1 MEIKNSTEY
10 KLITGHYGNNI
21 AKRSQVPLINH
32 INEGLVV
39 LDAIGATDGVKRA
52 FCIHPLLQ
60 ADKDLQDNFD
70 IVAFKCSPA
79 VVMLAMEYRSVANEF
94 LSNKMDDDRLQEVI
108 DAYGIEGLDEGFVR
122 LSPLKEVNDMLIADK
137 VQNYKDFVTYHQ
149 KTHPRTSEL
158 DDYFNIW
165 MKTLGVTDKQYGE
178 LCQLIEAS
186 K

>member
-1 MEIKNSTEY
+1 MIKNTTEY
-10 KLITGHYGNNI
+10 KLIEHHYGEQV
-21 AKRSQVPLINH
+21 AKRSRVPLMNH

-70 IVAFKCSPA
+70 IVAFKCSPT

-94 LSNKMDDDRLQEVI
+94 LSDKMDDDRLQEVI
-108 DAYGIEGLDEGFVR
+108 DAYGVEGLDAGFVR

-149 KTHPRTSEL
+149 KTHARSKEL

-165 MKTLGVTDKQYGE
+165 LKTLKVNANTYQN
-178 LCQLIEAS
+178 LCECIDNTKL
-186 K
+186 